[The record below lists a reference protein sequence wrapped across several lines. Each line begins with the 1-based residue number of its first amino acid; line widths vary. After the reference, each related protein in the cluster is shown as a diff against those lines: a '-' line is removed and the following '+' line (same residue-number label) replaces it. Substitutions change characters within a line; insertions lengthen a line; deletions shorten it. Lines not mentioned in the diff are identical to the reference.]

1 MFRDRLLFKSIVFA
15 AFLSS
20 EALAQDT
27 SPATEY
33 SWAID
38 CMSAASLLDAVGANE
53 PVYSSVVGLPRPSR
67 IRDSYAARV
76 FPIGTSLGKSRE
88 QIVADFRSAYTRKQ
102 TEAAAADR
110 QPPLEGV
117 RSRGV
122 LELQQLA
129 HICARYAFDHG
140 FLLER

>member
-1 MFRDRLLFKSIVFA
+1 MFSRSSLFVSVVFS
-15 AFLSS
+15 AFLWSA
-20 EALAQDT
+20 ALAQDV
-27 SPATEY
+27 SPTTEY

-38 CMSAASLLDAVGANE
+38 CMSAAALLDAVGANE

-76 FPIGTSLGKSRE
+76 FPLGESLGKSRE
-88 QIVADFRSAYTRKQ
+88 QIIADFRSAYTRKQ
-102 TEAAAADR
+102 AEAAAADR

-129 HICARYAFDHG
+129 HICASYARGHG
-140 FLLER
+140 FLVER